1 MFKKKEK
8 KEHKE
13 FSKQVIRWNIAITCF
28 LITSGLIFS
37 VLGYDI
43 TLFAIVLPSMI
54 ALLATAQAFYYNK
67 AKLEN
72 LLKIKLS
79 FIKFK
84 KGMEEDG
91 TCDWLDE
98 ELGAIQNYIDQQV
111 DQKVEEAIEEQ
122 IEE

>member
-1 MFKKKEK
+1 
-8 KEHKE
+8 
-13 FSKQVIRWNIAITCF
+13 
-28 LITSGLIFS
+28 
-37 VLGYDI
+37 
-43 TLFAIVLPSMI
+43 MI

-98 ELGAIQNYIDQQV
+98 ELGAIQNYIDQASRSKSRRSNRRTNRRIGEKNGL
-111 DQKVEEAIEEQ
+111 DNNFRTNFSSSYYPNF
-122 IEE
+122 